1 MAASDVGYLFR
12 SHTMSIHS
20 SELIRFTGALL
31 AHHLAPQCKQFKP
44 SCFGKP
50 LPLLGGAEA
59 QHLSQDLRQD
69 LKFKLSD
76 HKPRCR
82 QTATVM
88 RAVPHKASYWPL
100 KFAGIHLVHGASY
113 AGCLQALKCCCFS
126 AKANGNCFFSGREIR
141 RRISRKP
148 CFGAAQN
155 SAPPGS
161 YRAPRA

>member
-1 MAASDVGYLFR
+1 MSDISSEATDVY
-12 SHTMSIHS
+12 S

-76 HKPRCR
+76 HTPRCR

-113 AGCLQALKCCCFS
+113 AGCLARMCLQAEVV
-126 AKANGNCFFSGREIR
+126 FFSNG
-141 RRISRKP
+141 
-148 CFGAAQN
+148 
-155 SAPPGS
+155 
-161 YRAPRA
+161 